1 MRELGRRLAATLRA
15 GDLVVLTGA
24 LGAGKTTLAQG
35 IGDGLQVRGPVTS
48 PTFVIARVHPSLTGG
63 PALVHAS
70 VIRPYSHSLSDDEIL
85 YRPPEEREAEA
96 KRDPVKTFPARL
108 LAEGLERVRMLT
120 GFPLEISS
128 GYRSPELNRRVGGA
142 NSSQHVQ
149 GLAADFTCAEFGS
162 PVDII
167 KAIRDSGIEFDQ
179 CILEYAKWVHI
190 SFSKVPRGRV
200 LTIYDPGEGYLDGLL
215 DENGKHVA

>member
-1 MRELGRRLAATLRA
+1 MRLTPNFSLEQLIHSETAARERIDNTPGA
-15 GDLVVLTGA
+15 DLVDNL
-24 LGAGKTTLAQG
+24 
-35 IGDGLQVRGPVTS
+35 
-48 PTFVIARVHPSLTGG
+48 
-63 PALVHAS
+63 
-70 VIRPYSHSLSDDEIL
+70 
-85 YRPPEEREAEA
+85 
-96 KRDPVKTFPARL
+96 RL

-142 NSSQHVQ
+142 NSSQHTQ

-167 KAIRDSGIEFDQ
+167 KAIRDSDIEFDQ

-200 LTIYDPGEGYLDGLL
+200 LTIYDPGEGYLEGLL
-215 DENGKHVA
+215 DENGGRIA